1 MKISPSSLPA
11 QNRPRNSFL
20 IKKCFTFL
28 KIVCFCLSSMSNTA
42 THLQKGRQVNDLTIY
57 MELLM
62 SITITFEIMAYLLQ
76 KVKWVD
82 MAGKK

>member
-1 MKISPSSLPA
+1 
-11 QNRPRNSFL
+11 
-20 IKKCFTFL
+20 
-28 KIVCFCLSSMSNTA
+28 MSNTA